1 MQRTVQTTDGRVLA
15 VEEAGDPAGRPV
27 LVHGGTPG
35 SRLLYGPHVRDA
47 AERGLR
53 LIGYDRPGYGGSS
66 PQPGRTV
73 ADCAGDVR
81 AICADLG
88 IERLAMW
95 GASGGGPH
103 VLACAALLPDL
114 VAAAASLAS
123 PAPFDADGLDY
134 FDGMAAENVDDTLLY
149 FTDEAAARAKTDLDR
164 AEILAEAPGGAT
176 ETADGGAT
184 NHEATNK
191 AASDSAPTGDA
202 ATDDAATNHEA
213 AGGSGPALPPVD
225 EAAIADGLGDF
236 FATAMRDGLAPGSD
250 GWWEDNCLL
259 RPWGFSVADITVPVL
274 LLHGRQDAFVPFGH
288 GQWLAAHIP
297 GVKPL
302 LLDDDGHLSLLQT
315 RVPEVHWWLADHL

>member
-1 MQRTVQTTDGRVLA
+1 VQRTVRTTDDRVLA

-114 VAAAASLAS
+114 VAAAATLAS
-123 PAPFDADGLDY
+123 LAPFDADGLDY
-134 FDGMAAENVDDTLLY
+134 FDGMAPENVDDTLLY
-149 FTDEAAARAKTDLDR
+149 FTDEAAARAKTDRDR
-164 AEILAEAPGGAT
+164 AEILAEAPGDAT
-176 ETADGGAT
+176 ETADGGAA
-184 NHEATNK
+184 NHEATN
-191 AASDSAPTGDA
+191 
-202 ATDDAATNHEA
+202 HEA
-213 AGGSGPALPPVD
+213 DGGFGPVLPPVD
-225 EAAIADGLGDF
+225 EAAIAAGLGDF

-250 GWWEDNCLL
+250 GWWEDNSLL

-274 LLHGRQDAFVPFGH
+274 LLHGRQDVFVPFGH

-302 LLDDDGHLSLLQT
+302 LLDDDGHLSLLQN

>member
-1 MQRTVQTTDGRVLA
+1 MERTVRTSDGRVLA

-27 LVHGGTPG
+27 LVQGGTPG
-35 SRLLYGPHVRDA
+35 SRLLYGPHARDA

-66 PQPGRTV
+66 PRPGRAV

-81 AICADLG
+81 AICSDLG
-88 IERLAMW
+88 IDRLAMW

-114 VAAAASLAS
+114 VAAAATLAS
-123 PAPFDADGLDY
+123 LAPFDADGLDY
-134 FDGMAAENVDDTLLY
+134 FDGMAPENVDDTLLY
-149 FTDEAAARAKTDLDR
+149 FTDEPAARAKTDLDR
-164 AEILAEAPGGAT
+164 AEILAEAPGDAT

-184 NHEATNK
+184 NHE
-191 AASDSAPTGDA
+191 
-202 ATDDAATNHEA
+202 ATNHEA

-259 RPWGFSVADITVPVL
+259 RPWGFSVADIAVPVL
-274 LLHGRQDAFVPFGH
+274 LLHGRQDIFVPFGH
-288 GQWLAAHIP
+288 GEWLAAHIP
-297 GVKPL
+297 GVEAR
-302 LLDDDGHLSLLQT
+302 LLDDDGYLSLLQN
-315 RVPEVHWWLADHL
+315 RVPEVQGWLSDRL